1 MSRLGIDYGT
11 TNTVV
16 VCSDRGRYPVVP
28 HPVDTAIGRIA
39 SPVFPSLAV
48 RDRETGGYHFGL
60 EAERLLGHPD
70 AVHRYDVIRS
80 LKRWIRSYTEGCLLG
95 QEWMSPGF
103 DPAVVLR
110 AFAETLRA
118 SVLRS
123 GLFGEEDAL
132 EAVVT
137 WPANA
142 NGAQRYLTR
151 RCFREAGFRILD
163 GLNEPTA
170 AAIEFA
176 DRLARGNRAAARRV
190 STSVAVFDLGGGT
203 FDVSLVAVQGSD
215 FTVLESKGIE
225 HLGGDDFDLV
235 LARLFA
241 GSLRLDFDALDPF
254 ERSLLLTHS
263 RQQKESIASGSV
275 RSLSFAPQDLGW
287 KGRMIAVPV
296 RRYYG
301 ELAPLLEPALDKLE
315 TLVEGEA
322 ARAAG
327 IDRASLQ
334 AIYLVGGSS
343 LLPLVPTLV
352 ARRFPGVKLV
362 LSDKPFTSVAMGA
375 AIHSTRAV
383 RLHEI
388 LARTFGVLRLAD
400 GGSREYFAPIFRAGT
415 RLPESSGAPL
425 EHTVDYAPHHN
436 IGYLRYLE
444 CAALDAAGRPAE
456 GLRPWSAALFPYD
469 PTIPDG
475 AALTPEQIVSRGDLL
490 RTRVRES
497 YCCDADGVITA
508 RLTRCCDGYTAVY
521 EVFKA

>member
-1 MSRLGIDYGT
+1 MNRLGIDYGT

-28 HPVDTAIGRIA
+28 HQIETAVGSVA
-39 SPVFPSLAV
+39 SPVFPSLAI
-48 RDRETGGYHFGL
+48 RDRETGRYHFGAA
-60 EAERLLGHPD
+60 AERMLVQPG
-70 AVHRYDVIRS
+70 AANRYDVIRS
-80 LKRWIRSYTEGCLLG
+80 LKRWIRSYTEGRLLG
-95 QEWMSPGF
+95 QEWMNPGF
-103 DPAVVLR
+103 DPALVLR
-110 AFAETLRA
+110 AFAEALRQ
-118 SVLRS
+118 SVAGS
-123 GLFGEEDAL
+123 GLFGGDEIF

-151 RCFREAGFRILD
+151 RCFKDAGFRIID

-176 DRLARGNRAAARRV
+176 DRLAHGNRAAARRV

-203 FDVSLVAVQGSD
+203 FDVSLVAVRGSE

-225 HLGGDDFDLV
+225 HLGGDDFDEV
-235 LARLFA
+235 LARMFA
-241 GSLRLDFDALDPF
+241 GSLGIDFDGLDSF
-254 ERSLLLTHS
+254 RRSLLLTHA

-275 RSLSFAPQDLGW
+275 RSLTFAPQDVGW

-296 RRYYG
+296 RRYYA
-301 ELAPLLEPALDKLE
+301 ELTPLLTPALDKLE
-315 TLVEGEA
+315 SVVNGEA

-327 IDRASLQ
+327 IDPDTLQ

-352 ARRFPGVKLV
+352 AKRFPHVKLV

-375 AIHSTRAV
+375 AIHSRRAV
-383 RLHEI
+383 RVHEI

-400 GGSREYFAPIFRAGT
+400 GGTREYFAPIFPAGT
-415 RLPESSGAPL
+415 RLPGTSAAPL
-425 EHTVDYAPHHN
+425 EHTVDYSPHHN

-444 CAALDAAGRPAE
+444 CATLDSAGQPAE
-456 GLRPWSAALFPYD
+456 GVRHWSDALFPYD
-469 PTIPDG
+469 PSIPERI
-475 AALTPEQIVSRGDLL
+475 ALSPDQVVSRGDLL
-490 RTRVRES
+490 GTRVRES
-497 YCCDADGVITA
+497 YQCDPDGVITA
-508 RLTRCCDGYTAVY
+508 RLTRCCDGFTAIY
-521 EVFKA
+521 EVFKS